1 MELHSEG
8 RNAIRRYTRSL
19 KSLSDNDQSNFSDPT
34 FDYSNGGF
42 VSEFD
47 SNVASDQVAES
58 VHQEQHLPELN
69 LPLEV
74 QLLSAPTKR
83 VSKRKQG
90 KYMYLY
96 FYLISHF

>member
-47 SNVASDQVAES
+47 SNVGLGLGKKKDR
-58 VHQEQHLPELN
+58 LLK
-69 LPLEV
+69 PL
-74 QLLSAPTKR
+74 
-83 VSKRKQG
+83 
-90 KYMYLY
+90 
-96 FYLISHF
+96 FC